1 MTDNGL
7 AALPAASRRA
17 RGRRGARRGPP
28 RRDLLDLGAV
38 CIIESAVVSDREN
51 LFKPVHKGIRA
62 MVYEL
67 GLRLGVTDF
76 TSVKESNEI
85 ALQLKHD
92 LIDSRANCILCLL
105 YAHSRHEE
113 KDFFS
118 AMVPFD
124 KELVELM
131 MGEHRDLGKQIAELG
146 KTCDE
151 LVGLTDRARRIEVGD
166 RLCLEANDLFAA
178 YLAHLNNEEAT
189 LVPAMWERF
198 TDEQLRAFR
207 AQFYNH
213 VPLPRFEEWMR
224 WTLPAL
230 NPEELEILLKGMRT
244 DPAPNRYRDVLRVA
258 EATLPADRWGP
269 IRARLDSSASATG

>member
-1 MTDNGL
+1 M
-7 AALPAASRRA
+7 
-17 RGRRGARRGPP
+17 
-28 RRDLLDLGAV
+28 
-38 CIIESAVVSDREN
+38 I
-51 LFKPVHKGIRA
+51 
-62 MVYEL
+62 YEL

-76 TSVKESNEI
+76 TSVQESNEV

-92 LIDSRANCILCLL
+92 LIDSRSNCILCLL
-105 YAHSRHEE
+105 WAHSNHEE
-113 KDFFS
+113 RDFFS
-118 AMVPFD
+118 AMIPFD

-131 MGEHRDLGKQIAELG
+131 MGEHRSLGRQILELG

-151 LVGLTDRARRIEVGD
+151 LVGLTDRARRVEVGD

-178 YLAHLNNEEAT
+178 YFSHLNNEEAT

-198 TDEQLRAFR
+198 TDAQLRGLR

-230 NPEELEILLKGMRT
+230 NPEELEILLRGMRT
-244 DPAPNRYRDVLRVA
+244 DPAPNRYGDAVRLA
-258 EATLPADRWGP
+258 EATLPPDRWGTV
-269 IRARLDSSASATG
+269 RSRLDSSSVPSA